1 MTKASGQKAGNVMR
15 TRDTATEMAPGEQSR
30 ELGLP
35 RPVLTLAC
43 VALIGLLALTY
54 LSQVAGVAQANS
66 QLRDLNAEQTRLER
80 QDAQLHQQLGTV
92 TSPAY
97 IDRRAREMGL
107 APALGTPPL
116 TIGIG
121 GQP

>member
-1 MTKASGQKAGNVMR
+1 M
-15 TRDTATEMAPGEQSR
+15 
-30 ELGLP
+30 P
-35 RPVLTLAC
+35 RPALTLAC
-43 VALIGLLALTY
+43 VGLMGLLALTY

-107 APALGTPPL
+107 APAFGTPPL
-116 TIGIG
+116 TIVVG

>member
-1 MTKASGQKAGNVMR
+1 MR
-15 TRDTATEMAPGEQSR
+15 TRDATAETTPGRQSR
-30 ELGLP
+30 AEMGLP
-35 RPVLTLAC
+35 RPALTLAC
-43 VALIGLLALTY
+43 VGLIGLLALTY

-66 QLRDLNAEQTRLER
+66 QLRELNAEQTRLER

-92 TSPAY
+92 TNPAY

-116 TIGIG
+116 TIVVG